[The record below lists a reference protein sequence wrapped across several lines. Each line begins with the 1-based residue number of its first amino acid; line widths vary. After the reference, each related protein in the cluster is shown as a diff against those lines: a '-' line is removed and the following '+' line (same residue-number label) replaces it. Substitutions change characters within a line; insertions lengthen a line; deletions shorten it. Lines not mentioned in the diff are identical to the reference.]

1 MSRLFWGCRGC
12 LDFSAGRIY
21 YISKRKKQTETQMTT
36 PQIMKIYKF
45 PEPVLREQAE
55 PVENIDEKIQK
66 LIDAMGETMYA
77 APGIGL
83 AANQVGEPIQ
93 LLVYDLTPKEKGR
106 SLCVLINPEIVATE
120 GEILHDE
127 ACLSVID
134 FSAEVKRHAMVK
146 VRGIDRHGKPVDV
159 EAEGLMAICLQHE
172 IDHLNGKL
180 FIDHISSLKRAL
192 YKRRLKKML
201 KNGED

>member
-1 MSRLFWGCRGC
+1 MSP
-12 LDFSAGRIY
+12 S
-21 YISKRKKQTETQMTT
+21 
-36 PQIMKIYKF
+36 PIMKIYKF

-55 PVENIDEKIQK
+55 PVENIDGEIQR

-93 LLVYDLTPKEKGR
+93 LLVYDLMPKDKGR
-106 SLCVLINPEIVATE
+106 NLCVLINPEIVAAE
-120 GEILHDE
+120 GEIIYDE

-134 FSAEVKRHAMVK
+134 FSAEVKRNAIVK
-146 VRGIDRHGKPVDV
+146 VRGFDRNGKPVDV

-192 YKRRLKKML
+192 YKRRLQKML
-201 KNGED
+201 KNEDTD

>member
-1 MSRLFWGCRGC
+1 
-12 LDFSAGRIY
+12 
-21 YISKRKKQTETQMTT
+21 MTS
-36 PQIMKIYKF
+36 PEIMKIYKF

-55 PVENIDEKIQK
+55 PVENINEDLQK
-66 LIDAMGETMYA
+66 LIDDMGETMYS

-93 LLVYDLTPKEKGR
+93 LLVYDLSAREKR
-106 SLCVLINPEIVATE
+106 KNLCVLMNPEIIAAE
-120 GEILHDE
+120 GEIVYDE
-127 ACLSVID
+127 ACLSVVD

-146 VRGIDRHGKPVDV
+146 VRGFDRHGEPVDI

-192 YKRRLKKML
+192 YKRRLQKML
-201 KNGED
+201 KKGKD

>member
-1 MSRLFWGCRGC
+1 MGMHKDTQEPMS
-12 LDFSAGRIY
+12 A
-21 YISKRKKQTETQMTT
+21 
-36 PQIMKIYKF
+36 PQIMKIYTF
-45 PEPVLREQAE
+45 PEAVLREQAE
-55 PVENIDEKIQK
+55 PVEKIDEELQK
-66 LIDAMGETMYA
+66 LIDDMGETMYS

-83 AANQVGEPIQ
+83 AANQVGEPLQ
-93 LLVYDLTPKEKGR
+93 LLVYDLTPRDQGR
-106 SLCVLINPEIVATE
+106 NLCVLMNPEIVSAE
-120 GEILHDE
+120 GEIIYDE

-146 VRGIDRHGKPVDV
+146 VRGFDRHGKPVDL

-192 YKRRLKKML
+192 YKRRLQKML
-201 KNGED
+201 KNEKD

>member
-1 MSRLFWGCRGC
+1 MAFFCVNFKELNCWYDFKEEHKGNVEIMS
-12 LDFSAGRIY
+12 S
-21 YISKRKKQTETQMTT
+21 S
-36 PQIMKIYKF
+36 PIMKIYKF
-45 PEPVLREQAE
+45 PEPVLREKTE
-55 PVENIDEKIQK
+55 PVENIDGEIQS

-93 LLVYDLTPKEKGR
+93 LLVYDLTPKDKGR
-106 SLCVLINPEIVATE
+106 NLCVLINPEIIAAE
-120 GEILHDE
+120 GEIIYDE

-134 FSAEVKRHAMVK
+134 FSAEVKRHATVK
-146 VRGIDRHGKPVDV
+146 VRGLDRHGKPVDI

-201 KNGED
+201 QNGDKD